1 MRTRTTTVTA
11 LFASAALLLAA
22 CGDNSSSTGATGDSP
37 NNGSTASQAS
47 FNQQDK
53 DFAAGMRAHHAQAV
67 EMAEMVLAANPTPE
81 VADLAERIKTAQ
93 GPEIAEL
100 DRMLEQMGVEAA
112 SSSGHGSSHGAD
124 MPMHSG
130 MMTDEQMKML
140 DSADGVEACRQ
151 FLTLMQEHHA
161 GAIDSAEQQLAD
173 GSHAPLMEMAE
184 DIRDSQTAEITEMQ
198 QMLSKL

>member
-1 MRTRTTTVTA
+1 MRTRTTTATA
-11 LFASAALLLAA
+11 VFAAAALLLAA
-22 CGDNSSSTGATGDSP
+22 CGDDSSSTGATGDSP
-37 NNGSTASQAS
+37 NGTTASQAS

-93 GPEIAEL
+93 GPEITEL
-100 DRMLEQMGVEAA
+100 DRMLEQMDVEAA
-112 SSSGHGSSHGAD
+112 SSSGHGSTHGAD
-124 MPMHSG
+124 MPMHNG
-130 MMTDEQMKML
+130 MMTDEQMMML

-161 GAIDSAEQQLAD
+161 GAIDSAEKQLAD
-173 GSHAPLMEMAE
+173 GRHPPLMEMAE

-198 QMLSKL
+198 RMLSKL

>member
-1 MRTRTTTVTA
+1 MPTRTTTVTA
-11 LFASAALLLAA
+11 MFAAAALLLAA
-22 CGDNSSSTGATGDSP
+22 CGDDSSSTGATGDSP
-37 NNGSTASQAS
+37 NSRTTASQAE

-53 DFAAGMRAHHAQAV
+53 DFAAGMRAHHAQAI

-93 GPEIAEL
+93 SPEIAEL
-100 DRMLEQMGVEAA
+100 DRMLEQMGEEPG
-112 SSSGHGSSHGAD
+112 SSSGPGSAHGAD

-130 MMTDEQMKML
+130 MMTDEQMMML
-140 DSADGVEACRQ
+140 DGADGVEACRE

-161 GAIDSAEQQLAD
+161 GAIDSAGQQLAD
-173 GSHAPLMEMAE
+173 GSHAPLMEMAK
-184 DIRDSQTAEITEMQ
+184 DIHDSQTAEITEMQ